1 MRARQFLFGV
11 FTGIV
16 LTVLGAAIVL
26 AMFATRPLPRPT
38 QPTEPSATGDLVVS
52 VKEGYLSALAT
63 EWARSEEESV
73 QSIVVDVLPGGRV
86 DTILTVRVRVLNMN
100 VGLQMKLASSVEVD
114 QGRLRFSLLNLS
126 FVGMN
131 VPLEL
136 LPASLGSRIENM
148 EVEMNQIMNSSLL
161 EYGLVPVAVITDQ
174 SSITV
179 ELGAQ

>member
-16 LTVLGAAIVL
+16 LTLLGAAIVL

-52 VKEGYLSALAT
+52 VGERYLGALAT
-63 EWARSEEESV
+63 EWARSEEESI
-73 QSIVVDVLPGGRV
+73 QSIVVDILPGGRV
-86 DTILTVRVRVLNMN
+86 DTILAVRMRILNMN
-100 VGLQMKLASSVEVD
+100 VGLQMKLASSIEVNEE
-114 QGRLRFSLLNLS
+114 RLRFSLLNLS

-136 LPASLGSRIENM
+136 LPASLRLRIENM
-148 EVEMNQIMNSSLL
+148 EAEMNRTMNSSLL
-161 EYGLVPVAVITDQ
+161 EYGLAPVAVTTDQ
-174 SSITV
+174 STITV
-179 ELGAQ
+179 RFGAQ